1 MGTSAEPRGT
11 TGAGRLLALSGV
23 VAVALI
29 VIAWVGLG
37 GDTPTSEDSGA
48 TINAFYDSHMARE
61 FIAAFVLAAA
71 APFLVIFAV
80 SLALA
85 LWPAGGSE
93 RALWQYVLI
102 AGGAIAGLAFAF
114 TGLLLFALTDAADQD
129 VFSDAGLQALNVL
142 SSDSWVASNAALG
155 VMMLGAAG
163 SLFARRASKVLAW
176 IALVCGIASFIPFA
190 DFAALIISGLWII
203 WVSVQLYRRGAAF
216 APAIA

>member
-1 MGTSAEPRGT
+1 M
-11 TGAGRLLALSGV
+11 
-23 VAVALI
+23 
-29 VIAWVGLG
+29 
-37 GDTPTSEDSGA
+37 
-48 TINAFYDSHMARE
+48 
-61 FIAAFVLAAA
+61 
-71 APFLVIFAV
+71 

-93 RALWQYVLI
+93 RALWQIVLI
-102 AGGAIAGLAFAF
+102 AGGAIAGVAFAF

-163 SLFARRASKVLAW
+163 SLFARRASKALAW
-176 IALVCGIASFIPFA
+176 IALVCSIASFIPFA

-216 APAIA
+216 ALAIA